1 MKIFKHP
8 KLWRIATQDKYGKSY
23 KMNDSY
29 YYEEDL
35 LALWFEEITLN
46 QFKELISW
54 MTADEMEDLML
65 DEINWYYLY
74 ENYRNWWS
82 LSYVMLV
89 QDREKSLIKITTKY
103 RMKTYQKM
111 LLRLL
116 TNNYLSDYQLIT
128 LHNKEENQVNKW

>member
-1 MKIFKHP
+1 
-8 KLWRIATQDKYGKSY
+8 
-23 KMNDSY
+23 
-29 YYEEDL
+29 
-35 LALWFEEITLN
+35 
-46 QFKELISW
+46 

-116 TNNYLSDYQLIT
+116 TNNYLSDYQLT
-128 LHNKEENQVNKW
+128 QDSRQENN